1 VAVQGRADVTASRRA
16 QMNPVDDMQPIG
28 GMSLTLPP
36 GRYEL
41 VCNLENHW
49 ANGWWPREP

>member
-1 VAVQGRADVTASRRA
+1 
-16 QMNPVDDMQPIG
+16 MNPVDDMQPIG

>member
-1 VAVQGRADVTASRRA
+1 
-16 QMNPVDDMQPIG
+16 MNPVDDMQPMG
-28 GMSLTLPP
+28 GMSLTLRP

-49 ANGWWPREP
+49 ANAWWAREP